1 MDTSDHRYP
10 LLFCKWYWWRFNL
23 NWKKRIPIKIIIL
36 TCTMYG
42 APASVPLSIQW
53 KKYLNVCVRACVYVH
68 VWVSFLI
75 YNFVRAEEYSAYC
88 FWFVTAKKNVLLVH
102 TDPPILSPLSETAF
116 VWSITQESARENVP
130 RANHFTFN
138 STFSSILWFTVFHIS
153 FNIFS
158 WENSVK
164 VMKRT
169 RYVCVRGE
177 YRITRLIQCLPS

>member
-68 VWVSFLI
+68 VWVTFSYLQFCQGRGIFGLLFSICNCKKTYCSCTLI
-75 YNFVRAEEYSAYC
+75 LLYYHPCLRQHLSDPLPKNQRE
-88 FWFVTAKKNVLLVH
+88 KKFHGPITSHLIPHLVLFYDSLY
-102 TDPPILSPLSETAF
+102 
-116 VWSITQESARENVP
+116 
-130 RANHFTFN
+130 FTFH
-138 STFSSILWFTVFHIS
+138 STFSVGKIQSKLWSEPDMFASEANTV
-153 FNIFS
+153 
-158 WENSVK
+158 
-164 VMKRT
+164 
-169 RYVCVRGE
+169 
-177 YRITRLIQCLPS
+177 